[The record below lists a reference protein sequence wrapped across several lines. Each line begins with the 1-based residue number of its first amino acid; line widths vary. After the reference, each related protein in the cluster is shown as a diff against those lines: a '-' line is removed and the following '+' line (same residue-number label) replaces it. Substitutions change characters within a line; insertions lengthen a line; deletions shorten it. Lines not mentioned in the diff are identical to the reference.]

1 MAVGSRMGSVAADCA
16 DVSRMAAFWT
26 EALGYRVSGSGRGWT
41 YLVDPKRRKPGLF
54 LQQVPDPTPGKNR
67 WHLDLYARDEEA
79 EADRLLAL
87 GATRVTKFE
96 KDEGDI
102 EGTVLIV
109 MRDVEG
115 NYFCIV
121 RG

>member
-1 MAVGSRMGSVAADCA
+1 MRGPLAHV
-16 DVSRMAAFWT
+16 AFWSA
-26 EALGYRVSGSGRGWT
+26 ALGYKVSSEGTRWA

-54 LQQVPDPTPGKNR
+54 LQEVPDPTPGKNR

-79 EADRLLAL
+79 EVTRLLTL
-87 GATRVTKFE
+87 GATRVKRYK

-102 EGTVLIV
+102 VGTVLVV

-115 NYFCIV
+115 NYFCVV
-121 RG
+121 RA